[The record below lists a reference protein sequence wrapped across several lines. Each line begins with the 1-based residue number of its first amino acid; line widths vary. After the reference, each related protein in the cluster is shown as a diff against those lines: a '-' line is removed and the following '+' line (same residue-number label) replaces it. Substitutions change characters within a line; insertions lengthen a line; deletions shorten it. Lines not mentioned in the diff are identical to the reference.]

1 MGLTNNMKISITD
14 SNYNKRDIKKIW
26 LLFAVFFLFFII
38 NFTIKTNLGY
48 TQMMWRIFSVFV
60 LILSIFTLVKI
71 GLPGKKQVIISFV
84 FGILMFLAYQG
95 VSFSSVETFLVTF
108 FCSVASFSIFEKY
121 NQQSLK
127 FLRST
132 NLRSIS
138 GSIIIGLL
146 SGLILGVINLFLAQ
160 ETLVF
165 KFNFSAFLIALSP
178 AIYEEIALRAFV
190 YAFCLYLLNG
200 EINTKS
206 EGFAYYWMMI
216 VPHAMIHTPDQFVHY
231 DLVSGLFSII
241 LLSLL
246 FGLPFA
252 LLQKKRDISSAM
264 IAHGVVMVIR
274 FLFLGLPY

>member
-190 YAFCLYLLNG
+190 YAFCLCLLNG

-206 EGFAYYWMMI
+206 EGFACYWMMI

>member
-190 YAFCLYLLNG
+190 YAFCLCLLNG

>member
-206 EGFAYYWMMI
+206 EEFACYWMMI

>member
-206 EGFAYYWMMI
+206 EGFACYWMMI